1 MIDFISCFIYE
12 LYWAAAVFVILF
24 LIRGW
29 NK

>member
-1 MIDFISCFIYE
+1 MSELIGYYRLE
-12 LYWAAAVFVILF
+12 LYLIPVTIVILF